1 MPKRVERHFIKS
13 GHPNFA
19 EVDAICFASK
29 NLYNTIQFTIRQSFF
44 YGHGVPTWGQL
55 NEWFKDSLAYIAL
68 PAKVSQLVIKQATD
82 AWYGYFKAL
91 AAYREDPSRFTGM
104 PQIPGYLE
112 QDGRNLVKYNTQAYS
127 RRELD
132 RHSVI
137 CPSKTDL
144 RIPVIDISR
153 DNLVETRIVPK
164 YGFYVVEI
172 VYEVDAPIAVS
183 RPFGL
188 VAAIDLGLDNL
199 ATVVFNDLDIQPFII
214 NGKPLKAV
222 NQRWNK
228 EKSWLQSLLPAG
240 QYTSKRIAAITR
252 KRNCYVDH
260 YLHNATKR
268 IVEECVELG
277 VAKVVIGKNPD
288 WKREVNLGRI
298 NNQKFV
304 AIPYNKFVDQLT
316 YKLEAVGIEVVVDEE
331 SYTSKASFLDW
342 DIIPTYTP
350 GVKGNYKFSGKRI
363 ARSWYKAADG
373 TLIHADQ
380 NAAYNIGRK
389 VVPTA
394 FAHLQQVVARDRGCL
409 VVHPRRITPIKPS
422 PIRSNVGVAQ
432 TLKTGQIAA

>member
-1 MPKRVERHFIKS
+1 MSKRVERHIIKPS
-13 GHPNFA
+13 HLNFA
-19 EVDAICFASK
+19 EVDAICLASK
-29 NLYNTIQFTIRQSFF
+29 NLYNTIQFTVRQSFF
-44 YGHGVPTWGQL
+44 YGHGVPSWGQL
-55 NEWFKDSLAYIAL
+55 NEWFKDSEQYIAL

-91 AAYREDPSRFTGM
+91 AAYRENPAAFTGM

-112 QDGRNLVKYNTQAYS
+112 QDGRNLVKYNTQAYY
-127 RRELD
+127 RKELD
-132 RHSVI
+132 KHSVI
-137 CPSKTDL
+137 CPSKTSL
-144 RIPVIDISR
+144 RIPVKGINR

-172 VYEVDAPIAVS
+172 VYEVDEPIFVESPSAI
-183 RPFGL
+183 

-199 ATVVFNDLDIQPFII
+199 ATVVFNDPEIQPFII
-214 NGKPLKAV
+214 NGNPLKSV
-222 NQRWNK
+222 NQQWNK
-228 EKSWLQSLLPAG
+228 EKSWLQSLLPEN
-240 QYTSKRIAAITR
+240 QHTSHRIEAITR

-268 IVEECVELG
+268 VVEECVKVG
-277 VAKVVIGKNPD
+277 VSKVVIGKNPD
-288 WKREVNLGRI
+288 WKREANLGRV

-304 AIPYNKFVDQLT
+304 QIPYNKFVDQLT
-316 YKLEAVGIEVVVDEE
+316 YKLEAVGIQVVVDEE

-350 GVKGNYKFSGKRI
+350 SVKGTYKFSGKRI

-394 FAHLQQVVARDRGCL
+394 FAHLQQIVARDRGCL

-422 PIRSNVGVAQ
+422 SARSKVGVAQ
-432 TLKTGQIAA
+432 TSNTVQIAA